1 MYVQYIRLME
11 CYSETELY
19 YDMNKLP
26 NHHAKWKKQD
36 MENTQCMPPSRWNV
50 QKGKTSRERLQGWPG
65 SGVGNSINS
74 EGTQETFTR
83 DFIGMMMKIF

>member
-1 MYVQYIRLME
+1 ML
-11 CYSETELY
+11 SERSKTWRTPSVCLHPDE
-19 YDMNKLP
+19 MSKR
-26 NHHAKWKKQD
+26 AKPQEKD
-36 MENTQCMPPSRWNV
+36 YGR
-50 QKGKTSRERLQGWPG
+50 PG